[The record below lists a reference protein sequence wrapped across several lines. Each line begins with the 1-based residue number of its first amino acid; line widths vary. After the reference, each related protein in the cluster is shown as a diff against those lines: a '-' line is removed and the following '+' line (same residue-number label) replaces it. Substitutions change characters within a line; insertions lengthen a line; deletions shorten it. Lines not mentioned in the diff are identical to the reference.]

1 MEEKR
6 VLELKLD
13 DILPNRFQPRIK
25 FDENAINELAG
36 SIKEHGVIQPILV
49 REIGDKYEIIAG
61 ERRYKA
67 SVLAGKETIPAI
79 INNLNDRDSAEVALI
94 ENIQRK
100 DLTPIEEAISYKK
113 ILDMGYLNQE
123 SLATK
128 LDRTQS
134 TISNKLRL
142 LNLDEEV
149 QEALLNNQIS
159 ERHARSLL
167 RLDPKEQ
174 QKEMLNRIIKERLTV
189 RKTDKEIDKLLN
201 TEESTEKNLREDI
214 FMNKEEPK
222 GIFNIPSSPII
233 EEIEIFDEF
242 DPKEQLI
249 NPASESLDSIN
260 EQETDFKPGF
270 LDIDKIEQNAEEINV
285 EKPPVDFDSLLKVD
299 EEFID
304 EKPEEPKDNEDSNL
318 ISGKF
323 FSFISENDNQ
333 EATPDNYFDNFNF
346 DLTSSTE
353 SNFDNI
359 ENIKNNEAN
368 ENKIDNIESSE
379 TIFSEINNT
388 DVFDTPKTEN
398 NEVSSEE
405 TTILN
410 NNTFTAPDYNF
421 NFDDLDNSQ
430 NNQIFD
436 SNSANIYND
445 DYKVDYTIPGVNDTE
460 INENATKSF
469 NEVLNEIREYS
480 KKIENLGFY
489 VDLDELDF
497 GDSYHITFKI
507 NKNE

>member
-1 MEEKR
+1 VEEKK

-353 SNFDNI
+353 SNFDSI
-359 ENIKNNEAN
+359 ENNEAN

>member
-1 MEEKR
+1 
-6 VLELKLD
+6 
-13 DILPNRFQPRIK
+13 
-25 FDENAINELAG
+25 
-36 SIKEHGVIQPILV
+36 
-49 REIGDKYEIIAG
+49 
-61 ERRYKA
+61 
-67 SVLAGKETIPAI
+67 
-79 INNLNDRDSAEVALI
+79 
-94 ENIQRK
+94 
-100 DLTPIEEAISYKK
+100 
-113 ILDMGYLNQE
+113 
-123 SLATK
+123 
-128 LDRTQS
+128 
-134 TISNKLRL
+134 
-142 LNLDEEV
+142 
-149 QEALLNNQIS
+149 
-159 ERHARSLL
+159 
-167 RLDPKEQ
+167 
-174 QKEMLNRIIKERLTV
+174 
-189 RKTDKEIDKLLN
+189 
-201 TEESTEKNLREDI
+201 
-214 FMNKEEPK
+214 MNKEEPK

-359 ENIKNNEAN
+359 ENNEAN

>member
-1 MEEKR
+1 MEEKK

-128 LDRTQS
+128 IDRTQS

-201 TEESTEKNLREDI
+201 TEESMEKNLREDI

-242 DPKEQLI
+242 DHEEQLI

-359 ENIKNNEAN
+359 ENNEAN

>member
-1 MEEKR
+1 MEEKK

-128 LDRTQS
+128 IDRTQS

-222 GIFNIPSSPII
+222 GI
-233 EEIEIFDEF
+233 
-242 DPKEQLI
+242 LI
-249 NPASESLDSIN
+249 YHLH
-260 EQETDFKPGF
+260 
-270 LDIDKIEQNAEEINV
+270 L
-285 EKPPVDFDSLLKVD
+285 LLK
-299 EEFID
+299 
-304 EKPEEPKDNEDSNL
+304 K
-318 ISGKF
+318 
-323 FSFISENDNQ
+323 
-333 EATPDNYFDNFNF
+333 
-346 DLTSSTE
+346 
-353 SNFDNI
+353 
-359 ENIKNNEAN
+359 
-368 ENKIDNIESSE
+368 
-379 TIFSEINNT
+379 
-388 DVFDTPKTEN
+388 
-398 NEVSSEE
+398 
-405 TTILN
+405 
-410 NNTFTAPDYNF
+410 
-421 NFDDLDNSQ
+421 
-430 NNQIFD
+430 
-436 SNSANIYND
+436 
-445 DYKVDYTIPGVNDTE
+445 
-460 INENATKSF
+460 
-469 NEVLNEIREYS
+469 
-480 KKIENLGFY
+480 
-489 VDLDELDF
+489 
-497 GDSYHITFKI
+497 
-507 NKNE
+507 

>member
-1 MEEKR
+1 MEEKK

-167 RLDPKEQ
+167 RLDPKKQ

-333 EATPDNYFDNFNF
+333 EATPDNYFDNF
-346 DLTSSTE
+346 T
-353 SNFDNI
+353 
-359 ENIKNNEAN
+359 
-368 ENKIDNIESSE
+368 
-379 TIFSEINNT
+379 
-388 DVFDTPKTEN
+388 
-398 NEVSSEE
+398 
-405 TTILN
+405 
-410 NNTFTAPDYNF
+410 
-421 NFDDLDNSQ
+421 
-430 NNQIFD
+430 
-436 SNSANIYND
+436 
-445 DYKVDYTIPGVNDTE
+445 
-460 INENATKSF
+460 
-469 NEVLNEIREYS
+469 
-480 KKIENLGFY
+480 
-489 VDLDELDF
+489 
-497 GDSYHITFKI
+497 
-507 NKNE
+507 